1 MRVTD
6 TSDLWWKTAVF
17 YNLDVETYLDWN
29 DDGVG
34 DLEGLAHR
42 LDHLA
47 ELGVTCLWLAPF
59 YPSPQQDNGYDISDY
74 YGVDPR
80 YGHLGDFVE
89 VVRTANDRGMRVIV
103 DLVVN
108 HTSDQHPWFQAAR
121 SDPSSR
127 FRDYY
132 QWRDDV
138 PDDQPENMFPD
149 VEDGVWSFDEA
160 AGQYYRHSFYSHQ
173 PDLAT
178 DRQEVRDEIAK
189 VIGFWLQL
197 GIDGFRVDAVPHLID
212 TDEGAEHG
220 FLQALRGYVSRR
232 SGNGMMLGEVN
243 LPYDEMVPFFG
254 ADDGDELTMQ
264 FDFVANQALYLS
276 LARQDATP
284 LATALAARPALARG
298 NQWGNFVRNHDEL
311 TLDQLSDDERDEVF
325 EAFAPLESQRI
336 HGRGIVRRLP
346 PMLDGDPRRIRMVY
360 SLMFSTPGA
369 PVLFYGEEIGMG
381 ENPAVSGRG
390 AVRTPM
396 QWTDE
401 TGGGF
406 SRADAD
412 DLVAPLADEGWAP
425 EHVNVSRQRH
435 EPDSMLRFVQDLIR
449 HYRSSPE
456 IGWGELTLLASGH
469 DCVLAHAVVSSTGTL
484 VAVHNFAPDGRS
496 VDLDLSGLLG
506 AAAGD
511 GGDAGADAPR
521 LVDLLAERSTPE
533 APADDGHHRIEL
545 EGYGFRWLRVL
556 RADEKRLV

>member
-276 LARQDATP
+276 RPAGRHPARDGPGRTTGVGARQPVGQLRAQSRRADPRPAERRRTRRGVRGVR
-284 LATALAARPALARG
+284 AARVAA
-298 NQWGNFVRNHDEL
+298 
-311 TLDQLSDDERDEVF
+311 
-325 EAFAPLESQRI
+325 
-336 HGRGIVRRLP
+336 
-346 PMLDGDPRRIRMVY
+346 DPRSRHRSSSAADARRRPATHPHGLQPHV
-360 SLMFSTPGA
+360 LHPGA